1 MKKFVIILVLL
12 AASAF
17 AQFRDS
23 GFPTSSVK
31 DGIVNNSGT
40 SLFGLNSANFQ
51 MNHSY
56 SLSYSSFGNN
66 GLALGVYTNSLF
78 YKFNNDL
85 NVQADIS
92 VVHSPYST
100 FGTEFQNSL
109 NGIYLSRAAINY
121 RPWKDFQINVQYQNI
136 PNFYS
141 PGYYNGYNSRFLNGY
156 ERDPFWGF

>member
-1 MKKFVIILVLL
+1 MMKKILLIISIFAVT
-12 AASAF
+12 AF
-17 AQFRDS
+17 AQYRDN
-23 GFPTSSVK
+23 GFPTATVK

-40 SLFGLNSANFQ
+40 SLFGLNNFR

-78 YKFNNDL
+78 YDFSSKL

-92 VVHSPYST
+92 VVHSPYNS
-100 FGTEFQNSL
+100 FGQDFTNNV

-121 RPWKDFQINVQYQNI
+121 EPWKDFRINVQYRNI
-136 PNFYS
+136 PNYYYQ
-141 PGYYNGYNSRFLNGY
+141 GYGERFYNGYD
-156 ERDPFWGF
+156 RDPFWGF